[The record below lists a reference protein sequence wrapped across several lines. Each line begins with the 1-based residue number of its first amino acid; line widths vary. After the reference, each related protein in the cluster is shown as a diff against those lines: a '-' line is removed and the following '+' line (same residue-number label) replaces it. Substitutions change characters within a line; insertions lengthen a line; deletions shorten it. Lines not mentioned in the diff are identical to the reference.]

1 LGWWFRA
8 PVTTPFRLCS
18 GNGSA
23 ISDIWPKNPASTE
36 QRIHAQI
43 LAGRSLVRLC
53 DLPDVLGGRL
63 TPVLAQA
70 LAEPLRPGPGVALNG
85 ARQYPRLLAELL
97 R

>member
-1 LGWWFRA
+1 VTGPYLEADDGADLRA
-8 PVTTPFRLCS
+8 RVADLSWLELHSYVS
-18 GNGSA
+18 GLPAWMSA
-23 ISDIWPKNPASTE
+23 
-36 QRIHAQI
+36 
-43 LAGRSLVRLC
+43 C
-53 DLPDVLGGRL
+53 DLFLGGRL

>member
-1 LGWWFRA
+1 M
-8 PVTTPFRLCS
+8 
-18 GNGSA
+18 
-23 ISDIWPKNPASTE
+23 
-36 QRIHAQI
+36 
-43 LAGRSLVRLC
+43 RLC
-53 DLPDVLGGRL
+53 DLPDVLCGRL